1 MAPELGDGCSK
12 RVCYEIFSIWKR
24 RVFKCHSESKQE
36 QSQLSGLGSRIWDKE
51 PASVQQID
59 GLMAHLEALM
69 VQARFIEANNP
80 GQTVTRLRRLFM
92 RQQLDENRVQILRGL
107 FKAIQSKMS

>member
-1 MAPELGDGCSK
+1 MAVQV
-12 RVCYEIFSIWKR
+12 VCYEIFQYLEKGGIPVSM
-24 RVFKCHSESKQE
+24 ESKQE

-69 VQARFIEANNP
+69 VQSAFIEANNP

-92 RQQLDENRVQILRGL
+92 RQQLDETGANLAGL
-107 FKAIQSKMS
+107 V